1 MFKIIIFRIKSTLF
15 QFSRFMINIRQ
26 RMICYEI
33 VVLTK
38 IQLNCIYVE
47 MPIPFINTF
56 DCHQI
61 CFAIYAC
68 KDGKFIFKECVLFL
82 QTLVA

>member
-1 MFKIIIFRIKSTLF
+1 
-15 QFSRFMINIRQ
+15 MINIRQ
-26 RMICYEI
+26 RMICYDI
-33 VVLTK
+33 FVLTK

-47 MPIPFINTF
+47 TPKCFINIF
-56 DCHQI
+56 DCQKI

-68 KDGKFIFKECVLFL
+68 NDGTFIFKECVFFL

>member
-1 MFKIIIFRIKSTLF
+1 MFKISLFRIKSTLF
-15 QFSRFMINIRQ
+15 QFSRFIINIRQ

-33 VVLTK
+33 FVLTK

-47 MPIPFINTF
+47 MTIPFINTF
-56 DCHQI
+56 DCQQI
-61 CFAIYAC
+61 CSAIYAC
-68 KDGKFIFKECVLFL
+68 NDGKFIFKECVFFL